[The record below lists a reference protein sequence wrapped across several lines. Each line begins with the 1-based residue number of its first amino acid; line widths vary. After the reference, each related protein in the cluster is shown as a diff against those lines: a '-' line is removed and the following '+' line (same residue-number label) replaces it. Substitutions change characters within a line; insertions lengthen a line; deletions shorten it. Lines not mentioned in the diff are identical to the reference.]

1 MSKELRELL
10 NKLEKVNTKLEN
22 LMSEEEDKRDYV
34 SIKAATT
41 EMKNLNAQVEAQKL
55 LDEGKEFD
63 QNGVELSGT
72 AAKQQKEEKENIK
85 DSYKKAFMN
94 SLRGNMSHEDVEVAK
109 NCMKM
114 TNALDPGTPANGGL
128 LVPSDIQT
136 AINQYKR
143 TLPQLETLIN
153 TIPVTRPSG
162 TRVFEKI
169 ATMVPFANITDLT
182 ADLPDMGNPT
192 FENKIYAVKDY
203 GGYMPVPNDLLDDSD
218 QNILDYLT
226 QWIARKSVVT
236 RNGLITAL
244 LNTLTPTALA
254 DWKAIKKAI
263 NITLDP
269 IFAASAS
276 IITNQDGYQYLDTL
290 IDLQNRPLLQPDVK
304 NPGGNVLFGKP
315 ITVVSNGTLATTGTT
330 AKKAPMFIGNLQE
343 MITMFERKGHQ
354 VASTNVGGTAFQ
366 KNRTEIRAIERE
378 DIQTIDDAAVVYGQI
393 DVTSVV

>member
-10 NKLEKVNTKLEN
+10 NKLDKVNTKLEN
-22 LMSEEEDKRDYV
+22 LMAEEESKRDY
-34 SIKAATT
+34 SAIKAASN
-41 EMKNLNAQVEAQKL
+41 EMKSLNAQVEAQKL

-72 AAKQQKEEKENIK
+72 AAKEQKKEKESMRDN
-85 DSYKKAFMN
+85 YKRAFMN
-94 SLRGNMSHEDVEVAK
+94 SLRGTMSTDDVKVAK
-109 NCMKM
+109 NVMKM
-114 TNALDPGTPANGGL
+114 TNALDPGTAANGGL

-136 AINQYKR
+136 TINQYKR
-143 TLPQLETLIN
+143 TLSQLETLIN
-153 TIPVTRPSG
+153 IIPVTRPSG
-162 TRVFEKI
+162 TRVFEKV

-192 FENKIYAVKDY
+192 FENKQYSVKDY

-218 QNILDYLT
+218 QNIIEYLV

-236 RNGLITAL
+236 RNSLITTL

-254 DWKAIKKAI
+254 DWKAIKKVL
-263 NITLDP
+263 NVTLDP
-269 IFAASAS
+269 IFASNAV

-290 IDLQNRPLLQPDVK
+290 IDAQNRPLLQPDVK
-304 NPGGNVLFGKP
+304 NLGGNVLFGKP
-315 ITVVSNGTLATTGTT
+315 IVSVSNSTLATTGTT
-330 AKKAPMFIGNLQE
+330 TKKAPMFIGNMQE
-343 MITMFERKGHQ
+343 MITMFERQGHQ
-354 VASTNVGGTAFQ
+354 VAATNVGGTAFQ

-378 DIQTIDDAAVVYGQI
+378 DLQIIDDAAVVYGQI